1 MYSHFSILRFTT
13 TFNHARF
20 YKYCASASARR
31 VVFFWHMLGNKFLTL
46 LSNMTTNLNLTYMES
61 CYKICRRE
69 VLDQVSVEENRF
81 CVEPKFIAKV
91 AKPNVRIYEVGI
103 SCYGPTYDEGKKN
116 GWRDG
121 VRAFYVILKYG
132 LFR

>member
-1 MYSHFSILRFTT
+1 M
-13 TFNHARF
+13 
-20 YKYCASASARR
+20 
-31 VVFFWHMLGNKFLTL
+31 
-46 LSNMTTNLNLTYMES
+46 
-61 CYKICRRE
+61 
-69 VLDQVSVEENRF
+69 LDQVSVEENRL
-81 CVEPKFIAKV
+81 CVEPEFIAKV